1 MKICKSI
8 LVVLVCLLL
17 AGCNNSSK
25 KENPNQTNIESET
38 STKKPEEKKPEIKEY
53 ERDTN
58 SGQVITITM
67 AEMEEKIKNK
77 ETFVVSFETTYCMYC
92 QRLHAILD
100 EYLKTHNVVLYQVI
114 LDLEDATEQENLE
127 KIHKY
132 FKEFYTTPGIF
143 YVKKG
148 TNKSY
153 LDTYHLGVEESVFD
167 EWVQQYQIDK
177 KK

>member
-1 MKICKSI
+1 MKICKGI
-8 LVVLVCLLL
+8 LVVLVCFLLV
-17 AGCNNSSK
+17 GCSNSSK
-25 KENPNQTNIESET
+25 EDNTVDKTNETETENK
-38 STKKPEEKKPEIKEY
+38 TKTPEIKEY
-53 ERDTN
+53 ERDSN
-58 SGQVITITM
+58 PGQVVTITM
-67 AEMEEKIKNK
+67 AQMEEKIANK

-92 QRLHAILD
+92 QRLHEILD

-114 LDLEDATEQENLE
+114 LDLEDATEQENLA

-132 FKEFYTTPGIF
+132 FKEFNTTPGIF

-148 TNKSY
+148 VNKSY
-153 LDTYHLGVEESVFD
+153 LDTYHLGVEESIFD

>member
-1 MKICKSI
+1 MKMCKSI
-8 LVVLVCLLL
+8 LIVLVCLLL
-17 AGCNNSSK
+17 VGCNNK
-25 KENPNQTNIESET
+25 QNDNVNQTNIGSET
-38 STKKPEEKKPEIKEY
+38 ETNTKKPEKKPEIKEY

-58 SGQVITITM
+58 PGQVVTITM

-77 ETFVVSFETTYCMYC
+77 ETFLVSFETTYCMYC

-100 EYLKTHNVVLYQVI
+100 EYLKTHNVVLHQVI
-114 LDLEDATEQENLE
+114 LDLEDATEQENLA

-132 FKEFYTTPGIF
+132 FEEFYTTPGIF

-148 TNKSY
+148 VNKSY

-167 EWVQQYQIDK
+167 EWIQQYQIDK